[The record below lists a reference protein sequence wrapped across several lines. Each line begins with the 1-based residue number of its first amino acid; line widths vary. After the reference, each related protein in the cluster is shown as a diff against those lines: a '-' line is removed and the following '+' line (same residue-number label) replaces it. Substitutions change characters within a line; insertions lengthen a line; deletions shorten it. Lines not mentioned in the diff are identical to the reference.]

1 MLDEISYNKIQ
12 TIIENFLTEK
22 DIRFSL
28 NTEIDKKIISISF
41 NMEFGIVNTHFV
53 IHQPIKVVEVLAYL
67 PIRIP
72 VEKKLEVSKFLD
84 MIGQTFYIGSLQ
96 LNHEDGQIRC
106 KSYFIYDE
114 NELSNTLID
123 MHLSATYLLANSSF
137 PQLMKICFGNI
148 DAETVYFESINKI
161 NTKNN

>member
-1 MLDEISYNKIQ
+1 MLDEFLANKIQ
-12 TIIENFLTEK
+12 SVIENFLIEK

-41 NMEFGIVNTHFV
+41 NMEIGIVNTHFV
-53 IHQPIKVVEVLAYL
+53 IHQPIKIVEVLAYL
-67 PIRIP
+67 PIRVP
-72 VEKKLEVSKFLD
+72 VEKRLEVSKFLD
-84 MIGQTFYIGSLQ
+84 MIGQTFFVGNYQ

-123 MHLSATYLLANSSF
+123 MHLSATYLLANSSYSDI
-137 PQLMKICFGNI
+137 MKICFGNKN
-148 DAETVYFESINKI
+148 AETVYYDSMNKI